1 MTGSG
6 SAGRGRSYRGTFLK
20 RYGITYGEARRLSRV
35 LYGTPTAP
43 ARAARAAASSRRG
56 IDFVESGGPLTEVAS
71 RAISHRGFVAN
82 AVADVRAGIHDVR
95 SAETAY
101 AFVPGTLRT
110 QFPSAVDARGRV
122 RRADREP
129 VVMQVLT
136 RERGSVLMVVRGSRK
151 RSLVGRHNAAV
162 AHFKRTGDTRWL
174 DALEGQRVGG
184 LTLETDP
191 DVIETLDESGALPQ
205 GPYPQSRGVAA

>member
-1 MTGSG
+1 MPGLG

-35 LYGTPTAP
+35 WFGTPTAP
-43 ARAARAAASSRRG
+43 ARAVKAAASTRRG
-56 IDFVESGGPLTEVAS
+56 IDLVESGGPHAEVVS
-71 RAISHRGFVAN
+71 RAIAHRGFAAN
-82 AVADVRAGIHDVR
+82 AVADVRAGIHDIR

-101 AFVPGTLRT
+101 AFAPGTLRT

-122 RRADREP
+122 RGADREP

-136 RERGSVLMVVRGSRK
+136 RERGTVLMVVRGSRK
-151 RSLVGRHNAAV
+151 RSLVGRHDAAI
-162 AHFKRTGDTRWL
+162 AHYQRTGDTSWL
-174 DALEGQRVGG
+174 DALEGQRVRGF
-184 LTLETDP
+184 TLETDP